1 MQKDI
6 SILLGIILVLM
17 GIAAMIFNLGI
28 PMLGLNLWFWGA
40 WRLWPLLVIGLGA
53 LLVLPPLLV
62 RGRPGLGLLFI
73 PGLPILTTGGIL
85 LLASVFNWWAVW
97 SWLWPQLV
105 LSLGVGFLFAA
116 LYSRMIWLLVPAFV
130 FGANGLLM
138 QLCAITGLWEIWAV
152 LWTIEPL
159 ALGLAFLVI
168 GVKKQ
173 SAGLFL
179 AGIILCGLA
188 AIGLIGMTAV
198 LALSTFW
205 SGLWLV
211 GLFGPTILILAGIS
225 LVAWNVIPRRQSTTQ
240 IVKRNHGTLTN
251 T

>member
-1 MQKDI
+1 
-6 SILLGIILVLM
+6 
-17 GIAAMIFNLGI
+17 
-28 PMLGLNLWFWGA
+28 
-40 WRLWPLLVIGLGA
+40 
-53 LLVLPPLLV
+53 
-62 RGRPGLGLLFI
+62 
-73 PGLPILTTGGIL
+73 
-85 LLASVFNWWAVW
+85 
-97 SWLWPQLV
+97 
-105 LSLGVGFLFAA
+105 
-116 LYSRMIWLLVPAFV
+116 LYTRVIWLLVPAFV

-138 QLCAITGLWEIWAV
+138 QFCAITGFWEIWAM

-159 ALGLAFLVI
+159 ALGLAFLVV
-168 GVKKQ
+168 GAKKQ

-179 AGIILCGLA
+179 VGIILCGLA

>member
-1 MQKDI
+1 MQKKI

-17 GIAAMIFNLGI
+17 GIAAMIFSLAI
-28 PMLGLNLWFWGA
+28 PVLGLNLWFLDA
-40 WRLWPLLVIGLGA
+40 WRLWPLLVIALGA
-53 LLVLPPLLV
+53 LLVLPPLFV

-73 PGLPILTTGGIL
+73 PGLPTLATGGIL
-85 LLASVFNWWAVW
+85 LLASVFNWWGVW

-105 LSLGVGFLFAA
+105 LSLGVGFLLAA

-138 QLCAITGLWEIWAV
+138 QFCAITGLWEIWAV

-173 SAGLFL
+173 SAGPFL

-188 AIGLIGMTAV
+188 GVALIGMTAI

-211 GLFGPTILILAGIS
+211 SLFGPAILIVAGLC
-225 LVAWNVIPRRQSTTQ
+225 LVAWNVIPGRQSTTQ
-240 IVKRNHGTLTN
+240 IVKQNHGTLTN

>member
-1 MQKDI
+1 MQKEI

-17 GIAAMIFNLGI
+17 GIAVMIFSLGI
-28 PMLGLNLWFWGA
+28 PVLGLNFWFWGA

-53 LLVLPPLLV
+53 LLVLPPLFV

-188 AIGLIGMTAV
+188 GVALIGMTAI

-211 GLFGPTILILAGIS
+211 SLFGPTILIVAGLF

-240 IVKRNHGTLTN
+240 ILKQNQGTLTN

>member
-1 MQKDI
+1 MQKEI
-6 SILLGIILVLM
+6 SILLGIILILM
-17 GIAAMIFNLGI
+17 GIAAMIFSLGI
-28 PMLGLNLWFWGA
+28 PVLGLNLWFWGA
-40 WRLWPLLVIGLGA
+40 WRLWPLLVIGFGA
-53 LLVLPPLLV
+53 LLVLPPLFV
-62 RGRPGLGLLFI
+62 RRRPGLGLLFI
-73 PGLPILTTGGIL
+73 PGLPILTTGSIL

-116 LYSRMIWLLVPAFV
+116 LYSRMIWLLVPAFL

-138 QLCAITGLWEIWAV
+138 QFCAITGLWEIWVV

-159 ALGLAFLVI
+159 ALGLALLVI

-173 SAGLFL
+173 STGLFL

-188 AIGLIGMTAV
+188 GVALIGMTAI
-198 LALSTFW
+198 LALSTLW

-211 GLFGPTILILAGIS
+211 GLSGPAILILAGIL
-225 LVAWNVIPRRQSTTQ
+225 LVVWNVIPRPQSKTQ
-240 IVKRNHGTLTN
+240 IVKRNHRTLTN
-251 T
+251 Y